1 MKRFREHPE
10 YSKIAIQGVLDDF
23 LFGRKGMAVLELAG
37 GTGQHA
43 SYFARRY
50 GCATSSNSSAAPA
63 CRWTSTDYM
72 DDDINSIEAYLEDLR
87 NAHCCFMDCSQPT
100 EWASDLA
107 TSAPSSPSL
116 FDILFVANMTHI
128 SPFAC
133 TEGLFAGAALHLKP
147 HGRVVIY
154 GPFGRHGTIK
164 PESNIRFDAS
174 LRQRNPLWGYRD
186 VEGDIVPAAAKCGLA
201 LEAIH
206 EMPDTN
212 WLLLFKRAGE
222 EEAASAWP
230 AADDEMLALHKA
242 SADGAARAHADAIA
256 HLKPADA
263 DY

>member
-1 MKRFREHPE
+1 MKRFVDYPE
-10 YSKIAIQGVLDDF
+10 YNKLPIQGILDTL

-50 GCATSSNSSAAPA
+50 GCVTSGAAPA
-63 CRWTSTDYM
+63 CQWTSTDY
-72 DDDINSIEAYLEDLR
+72 DDISSIGAYLAGLP
-87 NAHCCFMDCSQPT
+87 NARCCLMDASRPK
-100 EWASDLA
+100 EWAAALA
-107 TSAPSSPSL
+107 ASSPSL

-164 PESNIRFDAS
+164 PESNARFDAS

-201 LEAIH
+201 LEAVH
-206 EMPDTN
+206 AMPENN

-222 EEAASAWP
+222 EEEASAWP
-230 AADDEMLALHKA
+230 AVDDEMLALHNA

-256 HLKPADA
+256 PLKPDDA